1 MNGFLYGFLFVTLTT
16 VCAVLGMLLVRA
28 RVSLATLLSYHQVA
42 GYLLSVIGTLYAVLL
57 GFVVVEAMQDM
68 QEVRGL
74 VSVEASGLANMF
86 LCANG
91 LPAVKK
97 DAIQALCRQYAQ
109 EVISDEWVTLQ
120 RGHYS
125 QKTFHSAFRLWKE
138 ITTFDPANQ
147 RQQLIQQ
154 QLLTEVSSMTQNHRT
169 RVVNSTRGVAPI
181 MWVALIVGGI
191 FTVVFTYFFGVEDI
205 KVQALMTMLVSIVLS
220 LNLCLVFIFGNPML
234 TDLGVKPGPFRLDL
248 DIFDGF
254 DKGEMPLAHPIY
266 H

>member
-1 MNGFLYGFLFVTLTT
+1 MNGFLCGFLFVTVTT

-28 RVSLATLLSYHQVA
+28 RVSLATLSSYHQVA

-68 QEVRGL
+68 QDVRGL
-74 VSVEASGLANMF
+74 VSLEASGLANIF

-91 LPAVKK
+91 LPAAKR
-97 DAIQALCRQYAQ
+97 DSIQSVCRQYAE
-109 EVISDEWVTLQ
+109 EVINDEWITLQ

-125 QKTFHSAFRLWKE
+125 QKTFHSAFTLWKE
-138 ITTFDPANQ
+138 ITTLDSATE
-147 RQQLIQQ
+147 REQLIQQ
-154 QLLTEVSSMTQNHRT
+154 QLLTEVCTMTQNHRT

-181 MWVALIVGGI
+181 MWVALTVGGI
-191 FTVVFTYFFGVEDI
+191 FTVVFTYFFGVENI
-205 KVQALMTMLVSIVLS
+205 KVQALMTILVSIVLS
-220 LNLCLVFIFGNPML
+220 LNLCLVFVFGNPML

-248 DIFDGF
+248 DIFEGF
-254 DKGEMPLAHPIY
+254 EKGEMPLAHPIY